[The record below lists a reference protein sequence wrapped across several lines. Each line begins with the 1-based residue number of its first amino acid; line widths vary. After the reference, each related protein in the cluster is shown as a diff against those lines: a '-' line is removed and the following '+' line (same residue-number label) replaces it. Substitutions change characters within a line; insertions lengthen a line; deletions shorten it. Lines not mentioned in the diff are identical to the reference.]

1 MLIFLGLFLYKL
13 YIIIS
18 VGMNYSN
25 QN

>member
-13 YIIIS
+13 YIINS